1 MCTAAVWGEVEGTVR
16 RIFLELF
23 NIKTFLHL
31 SSVSCVTTDL
41 YIIFAIYFRS
51 VGVSEHKWVS
61 LRVCISGA
69 LIGRV
74 VKNTPRRC
82 LCSLNFH
89 GAALVHRDSGFV
101 GVKGIARL

>member
-69 LIGRV
+69 LIDWEGGEEHTQKV
-74 VKNTPRRC
+74 PVFVEFPWSC
-82 LCSLNFH
+82 PCS
-89 GAALVHRDSGFV
+89 
-101 GVKGIARL
+101 